1 MVFFFFEKTA
11 LCSIMFIG
19 YRKRDVMKIISIN
32 AGSSSLKFSLFE
44 MDNETV
50 IASGL
55 FERIGIEGS
64 KYTIKFNGEKIS
76 QEVDLPTHVDAVNIL
91 LDKLTDLNIISSL
104 DEIYGV
110 GHRIVQGK
118 DIFKES
124 VIVTDE
130 VMEKL
135 ETIKGFAPLHN
146 PANMLGIEAFRKV
159 MPNTPMVAVFDTA
172 FHQTM
177 DKTTFLYPVPY
188 SWYEDYGVRKYGAH
202 GTSHRYIA
210 ETVKELLGKD
220 EFRLISCH
228 IGNGG
233 SITAIK
239 DGKCVDTSM
248 GFTPLAGIMM
258 GTRSG
263 DVDPSIIPYVMEQ
276 EGKNASEIIDD
287 LNKRSGLF
295 GMSEYS
301 SDMRDVLEKCD
312 LQDEKAIVARDK
324 YVRRVVDYIAQYY
337 VLLGGADVIVFTAGV
352 GENSIPVRRQICE
365 ELACLGVKI
374 DLDLNNKRGELVKIS
389 SDDSSIAVYVIPTD
403 EELMIARDTLHLIN
417 R

>member
-1 MVFFFFEKTA
+1 
-11 LCSIMFIG
+11 
-19 YRKRDVMKIISIN
+19 MKIISIN
-32 AGSSSLKFSLFE
+32 AGSSSLKFSLFN
-44 MDNETV
+44 MDDESV

-64 KYTIKFNGEKIS
+64 KYTIKFRGEKVS
-76 QEVDLPTHVDAVNIL
+76 QEIELTNHTDAVKVL
-91 LDKLTDLNIISSL
+91 LDKLVDLEIIHSL
-104 DEIYGV
+104 DEIDGV
-110 GHRIVQGK
+110 GHRLVHGK
-118 DIFKES
+118 DKYSES
-124 VIVTDE
+124 VLINDE
-130 VMEKL
+130 VVSDLDKF
-135 ETIKGFAPLHN
+135 KDFAPLHN
-146 PANMLGIEAFRKV
+146 PANILGINAFREV
-159 MPNTPMVAVFDTA
+159 LPEVPMVGVFDTA

-177 DKTTFLYPVPY
+177 NPVTYLYSVPY
-188 SWYEDYGVRKYGAH
+188 SWYQDYGVRKYGFH
-202 GTSHRYIA
+202 GTSHRYITKMVA
-210 ETVKELLGKD
+210 KLLGKE

-233 SITAIK
+233 SITAVK

-263 DVDPSIIPYVMEQ
+263 DIDPSIIPYVMEQ
-276 EGKNASEIIDD
+276 EGKNASEVVDD

-301 SDMRDVLEKCD
+301 SDMRDILEKCD
-312 LQDEKAIVARDK
+312 SQDEKAIIARDK

-374 DLDLNNKRGELVKIS
+374 DLDKNNKRGEVVKIS
-389 SDDSSIAVYVIPTD
+389 TEDSSIQVYVIPTD
-403 EELMIARDTLHLIN
+403 EELMIARDTLDLIN

>member
-1 MVFFFFEKTA
+1 
-11 LCSIMFIG
+11 
-19 YRKRDVMKIISIN
+19 MKIISIN
-32 AGSSSLKFSLFE
+32 AGSSSLKFSLFN
-44 MDNETV
+44 MDDESV

-64 KYTIKFNGEKIS
+64 KYTIKFRGEKVS
-76 QEVDLPTHVDAVNIL
+76 QEIELTNHTDAVKVL
-91 LDKLTDLNIISSL
+91 LDKLVDLEIIHSL
-104 DEIYGV
+104 DEIDGV
-110 GHRIVQGK
+110 GHRLVHGK
-118 DIFKES
+118 DKYSES
-124 VIVTDE
+124 VLINDE
-130 VMEKL
+130 VVSDLDKF
-135 ETIKGFAPLHN
+135 KDFAPLHN
-146 PANMLGIEAFRKV
+146 PANILGINAFREV
-159 MPNTPMVAVFDTA
+159 LPEVPMVGVFDTA

-177 DKTTFLYPVPY
+177 NPATYLYSVAY
-188 SWYEDYGVRKYGAH
+188 SYYQDYGVRKYGFH
-202 GTSHRYIA
+202 GTSHSKKKKMVA
-210 ETVKELLGKD
+210 KLLGKE

-233 SITAIK
+233 SITAVK

-263 DVDPSIIPYVMEQ
+263 DIDPSIIPYVMEQ
-276 EGKNASEIIDD
+276 EGKNASEVVDD

-301 SDMRDVLEKCD
+301 SDMRDILEKCD
-312 LQDEKAIVARDK
+312 SQDEKAIIARDK

-374 DLDLNNKRGELVKIS
+374 DLDKNNKRGEVVKIS
-389 SDDSSIAVYVIPTD
+389 TEDSSIQVYVIPTD
-403 EELMIARDTLHLIN
+403 EELMIARDTLDLIN